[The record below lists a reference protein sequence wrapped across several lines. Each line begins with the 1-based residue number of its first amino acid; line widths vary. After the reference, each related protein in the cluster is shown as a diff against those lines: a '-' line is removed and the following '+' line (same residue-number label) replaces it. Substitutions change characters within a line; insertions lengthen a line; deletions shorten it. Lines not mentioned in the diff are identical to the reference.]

1 MTEESVKVAER
12 AFVHKED
19 MSNTRFSTEQQLFA
33 GFAFLFLVTGTI
45 YLSAYLT
52 IFDIVKLEKFLD
64 QTYQY
69 RAKTLDVITLLKDSE
84 NGARGYV
91 LTGKKSY
98 LKPYNEALN
107 KLPAAIDKIDI
118 SNKRD
123 PEQQAAVNAIRGA
136 IDAELLSLKKLVQLK
151 ADGAPAASIEQALD
165 SEKDDMDRI
174 RELYNPV
181 DVASLNKLEQ
191 YLSRSSSKTLFARG
205 LFPTLGLAVL
215 ALFIVVFRQL
225 MANLKSQRLLL
236 ESEKQLKVARDEA
249 LEGSRLK
256 SEFVTN
262 MSHEIRTP
270 LSGILG
276 MSELLN
282 LKTLDEEGQEIATH
296 LHESTKHLLVVVNDL
311 LDFSKLEAGKMA
323 LVKED
328 FSPAELLQEVLT
340 ITAADAN
347 RKSLFVNVVVDPA
360 VSEKLVGDKIRIKQV
375 ILNLVYNA
383 IKFTANG
390 GVTISVKADSVNTR
404 FIVTDTG
411 IGIAPVV
418 QEKLFQPFVQA
429 DGSTTRVYGGTGL
442 GLSISKSLVSLM
454 DGTMGVDSK
463 LGEGATFWVSL
474 PLAQASSISGKRAA
488 SLGQA

>member
-1 MTEESVKVAER
+1 
-12 AFVHKED
+12 

-64 QTYQY
+64 LTYQY
-69 RAKTLDVITLLKDSE
+69 RAHTLDVISLLKDSE

-91 LTGKKSY
+91 LTGKTSY

-107 KLPAAIDKIDI
+107 KLPAAIEKIDI
-118 SNKRD
+118 SVKRE
-123 PEQQAAVNAIRGA
+123 PEQQAAVAAIRRA
-136 IDAELLSLKKLVQLK
+136 IDAEQISLKRLVQLR
-151 ADGAPAASIEQALD
+151 ADNATAPEIEEALD
-165 SEKDDMDRI
+165 RQKEAMDRI
-174 RELYNPV
+174 RELYDPV
-181 DVASLNKLEQ
+181 DIASLNKLEQ

-225 MANLKSQRLLL
+225 VANLKSQKLLL
-236 ESEKQLKVARDEA
+236 ESEQQLKTARDEA

-282 LKTLDEEGQEIATH
+282 LKDLDSEGQEIATH
-296 LHESTKHLLVVVNDL
+296 LHESTRHLLVIVNDL
-311 LDFSKLEAGKMA
+311 LDFSKLEAGKMV
-323 LVKED
+323 LELHD
-328 FSPAELLQEVLT
+328 FSPRELLQEVVN
-340 ITAADAN
+340 ITTNDAN
-347 RKSLFVNVVVDPA
+347 RKNLFMNIVVDPA
-360 VSEKLVGDKIRIKQV
+360 VAEKLIGDKTRIKQV
-375 ILNLVYNA
+375 VLNLVYNA

-390 GVTISVKADSVNTR
+390 GITISVKMEGDRTR
-404 FIVTDTG
+404 FQVMDTG
-411 IGIAPVV
+411 IGIAPAV

-442 GLSISKSLVSLM
+442 GLSICKSLVSLM
-454 DGTMGVDSK
+454 NGNMGVQST
-463 LGEGATFWVSL
+463 LGDGATFWVSL
-474 PLAQASSISGKRAA
+474 PLAQSAA
-488 SLGQA
+488 TQDKPALAHG

>member
-1 MTEESVKVAER
+1 MPKTKL
-12 AFVHKED
+12 
-19 MSNTRFSTEQQLFA
+19 STEQKLFS
-33 GFAFLFLVTGTI
+33 GFAVLFLVTGTI

-52 IFDIVKLEKFLD
+52 IFDLDKLEKFID

-69 RAKTLDVITLLKDSE
+69 RVKTLNVISLLRDSE

-91 LTGKKSY
+91 LTGKTSY

-107 KLPAAIDKIDI
+107 KLDAAIDKIDV
-118 SNKRD
+118 SVKRE
-123 PEQQAAVNAIRGA
+123 PEQQATVAAIRRA
-136 IDAELLSLKKLVQLK
+136 IDSEQISLKKLVQSK
-151 ADGAPAASIEQALD
+151 ADNASPAEIEEALD
-165 SEKDDMDRI
+165 RQKEDMDKI
-174 RELYNPV
+174 RELYDPV
-181 DVASLNKLEQ
+181 DIASLNKLEQ

-225 MANLKSQRLLL
+225 MANLKSKKLLL
-236 ESEKQLKVARDEA
+236 ESEKQLKTARDKA

-282 LKTLDEEGQEIATH
+282 LKDLDSEGKEIAEH
-296 LHESTKHLLVVVNDL
+296 LHESTRHLLVIVNDL
-311 LDFSKLEAGKMA
+311 LDFSKLEAGKMV
-323 LVKED
+323 LESHE
-328 FSPAELLQEVLT
+328 FSPQELLQEVVT
-340 ITAADAN
+340 ITTNDAS
-347 RKSLFVNVVVDPA
+347 RKNLFMNIVIEPA
-360 VSEKLVGDKIRIKQV
+360 VAEKLLGDRNRIKQV

-383 IKFTANG
+383 IKFTATG
-390 GVTISVKADSVNTR
+390 GITISVKPEGEMTR
-404 FIVTDTG
+404 FQVADTG
-411 IGIAPVV
+411 IGIAPDV

-442 GLSISKSLVSLM
+442 GLSICKSLVSLM
-454 DGTMGVDSK
+454 HGSMGVKSS
-463 LGEGATFWVSL
+463 LGDGATFWVSL
-474 PLAQASSISGKRAA
+474 PLMSMRPEETAEGKTTPAQS
-488 SLGQA
+488 

>member
-1 MTEESVKVAER
+1 
-12 AFVHKED
+12 
-19 MSNTRFSTEQQLFA
+19 MSNTKFSTEQQLFG

-69 RAKTLDVITLLKDSE
+69 RVKTLNVISLLRDSE

-91 LTGKKSY
+91 LTGKTSY

-107 KLPAAIDKIDI
+107 KLDAAIDKIDV
-118 SNKRD
+118 STKRE
-123 PEQQAAVNAIRGA
+123 PEQQATVAAMRRA
-136 IDAELLSLKKLVQLK
+136 IDAEQISLKKLVQLR
-151 ADGAPAASIEQALD
+151 ADNAPAADIEAALD
-165 SEKDDMDRI
+165 CQKEDMDKI
-174 RELYNPV
+174 RELYDPV
-181 DVASLNKLEQ
+181 DIASLNKLEQ

-225 MANLKSQRLLL
+225 MANLKSQKLLL
-236 ESEKQLKVARDEA
+236 ESEKQLKAARDQA

-282 LKTLDEEGQEIATH
+282 LKDLDSEGKEIAEH
-296 LHESTKHLLVVVNDL
+296 LHESTKHLLVIVNDL
-311 LDFSKLEAGKMA
+311 LDFSKLEAGKMV
-323 LVKED
+323 LESHE
-328 FSPAELLQEVLT
+328 FSPQELLQEVVT
-340 ITAADAN
+340 ITTNDASRKTLFMNIVVEPTVAD
-347 RKSLFVNVVVDPA
+347 
-360 VSEKLVGDKIRIKQV
+360 KLIGDRTRIKQV

-383 IKFTANG
+383 IKFTASG
-390 GVTISVKADSVNTR
+390 GITISVKTDGELTR
-404 FIVTDTG
+404 FQVTDTG
-411 IGIAPVV
+411 IGIAPTV
-418 QEKLFQPFVQA
+418 QDKLFQPFVQA

-442 GLSISKSLVSLM
+442 GLSICKSLVSLM
-454 DGTMGVDSK
+454 HGTMGVKSTPGD
-463 LGEGATFWVSL
+463 GATFWVSL
-474 PLAQASSISGKRAA
+474 PLASVQADETTAA
-488 SLGQA
+488 KTAAKQS